1 MINLNRCILCG
12 ICVELCN
19 FDAIVMSHE
28 HEMSTYSRNGD
39 RVNLPELLEIGKK
52 YQSETAW
59 IPPSV
64 IEKQKKESEE
74 TVAEEN

>member
-1 MINLNRCILCG
+1 
-12 ICVELCN
+12 
-19 FDAIVMSHE
+19 
-28 HEMSTYSRNGD
+28 MSTYSRNGD
-39 RVNLPELLEIGKK
+39 RVNLPEWLEIGKK

>member
-1 MINLNRCILCG
+1 MNRCILCG

-52 YQSETAW
+52 YQSETDW

-64 IEKQKKESEE
+64 IEKQKKESEDV
-74 TVAEEN
+74 VAEGS

>member
-1 MINLNRCILCG
+1 MNRCILCG

-52 YQSETAW
+52 YQSETDW

-74 TVAEEN
+74 VVAEGS